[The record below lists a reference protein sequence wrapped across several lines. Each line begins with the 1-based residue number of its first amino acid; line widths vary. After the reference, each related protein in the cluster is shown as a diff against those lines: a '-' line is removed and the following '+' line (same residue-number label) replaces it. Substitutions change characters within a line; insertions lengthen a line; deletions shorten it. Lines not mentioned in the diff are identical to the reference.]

1 MVTKF
6 AVEKHT
12 PANNFIEKIDDRL
25 NLYIIFIE
33 FNDLETSTIISH
45 LRDNQFAPRGH
56 NVESLEEL
64 LATIALRSWDL
75 IICKSQQS
83 IFDPYE
89 MTQKLMSLEKDIP
102 VLQLVNNP
110 TAQDTAQGLLNNIQA
125 VLPNDNINLLLL
137 HIQREISHLQARRSA
152 RSLYSQLAESQKRCQ
167 SLMDHSALA
176 ICFIHNQTI
185 VYVNDAFAQLLGYQ
199 IKDVLLNKPVFQL
212 LASQENDGLS
222 NLISAFK
229 DSGQNQQPY
238 QVLAQRADKS
248 HFAAHIEL
256 KHAHYNNQDCIELAM
271 NQQKKRKDEE
281 TFTKLDAITGLYN
294 ANFFDNHL
302 ENQIR
307 QAHQGGN
314 DSHLIY
320 IDILNFSST
329 KSELGSQAGRSF
341 ARDIADIINSEFYK
355 THTKA
360 RLADGVFC
368 ILYLEPS
375 SDASIKKTRS
385 LAKQLQS
392 HITQYEQQKIT
403 LDAAIGIVPLTDTA
417 PNIEQVYNRAKIAAT
432 QASAMPN
439 EELKITLF
447 TLDNKAIKNELRSV
461 KQAKEAIENDK
472 LLLLFQPM
480 IPLVFESE
488 QQHYEVLL
496 RMIDETNEIISP
508 QQFLTSVGHANLDQ
522 EMDKWVIKRS
532 IDRFQLERNNNKALK
547 LFISVTD
554 TVWEKQELLVWLAE
568 SLRDSRIEADNI
580 VIQISESESSTK
592 LKEAKFFVDGLRQ
605 LNCLICL
612 KHYGSTI
619 RSQEIIK
626 VLNPD
631 YVKLDGSYITE
642 LAKSNQLNDEFKNL
656 LSTLKTLGKITIAPQ
671 VETPKVM
678 SLLWKSNVC
687 MIQGYYLQTPQQ
699 QIDYEF

>member
-6 AVEKHT
+6 AVEPHT
-12 PANNFIEKIDDRL
+12 FANNLIEKTDDRL

-45 LRDNQFAPRGH
+45 LRANQFAPRGH

-64 LATIALRSWDL
+64 LTTVALRSWDL

-83 IFDPYE
+83 IFNPYE
-89 MTQKLMSLEKDIP
+89 MAQKLLSLEKDIP
-102 VLQLVNNP
+102 VLQLVNKP
-110 TAQDTAQGLLNNIQA
+110 GQQETTEGLLNNIQA
-125 VLPNDNINLLLL
+125 VLPSDNIDLLLL
-137 HIQREISHLQARRSA
+137 HIQREISHLQTRRSA
-152 RSLYSQLAESQKRCQ
+152 RSLYSQLTESQKRCQ

-176 ICFIHNQTI
+176 ICFINNQTI

-199 IKDVLLNKPVFQL
+199 VKEVLLNKPVFQL

-222 NLISAFK
+222 NLISQFK

-238 QVLAQRADKS
+238 QVLAKRADKS

-256 KHAHYNNQDCIELAM
+256 KHAHYNDQDCIEITM
-271 NQQKKRKDEE
+271 DQQKKRKDEE
-281 TFTKLDAITGLYN
+281 TFAKLDAITGLYN
-294 ANFFDNHL
+294 ARFFDNFL

-320 IDILNFSST
+320 IEILNFSST
-329 KSELGSQAGRSF
+329 KSELGNQAGRSF

-360 RLADGVFC
+360 RLEDGVFC

-375 SDASIKKTRS
+375 SDASIEKARR
-385 LAKQLQS
+385 LAKRLQS
-392 HITQYEQQKIT
+392 HITQYEQHQIP
-403 LDAAIGIVPLTDTA
+403 LDAAIGLVPLTDTA
-417 PNIEQVYNRAKIAAT
+417 PNVEQIYNRAKIAAT
-432 QASAMPN
+432 QASTIADN
-439 EELKITLF
+439 ELKITLF
-447 TLDNKAIKNELRSV
+447 TLDNKAIDNELRSV

-472 LLLLFQPM
+472 LLLLYQPL
-480 IPLVFESE
+480 IPLVFNSE

-496 RMIDETNEIISP
+496 RMIDDNNQVISP

-522 EMDKWVIKRS
+522 EMDKWVIERS
-532 IDRFQLERNNNKALK
+532 IDRFQLERTNNKALK

-554 TVWEKQELLVWLAE
+554 TVWEKQGLLVWLAQ
-568 SLRDSRIEADNI
+568 SLRNSRIEADNI
-580 VIQISESESSTK
+580 VFQISETQAATK
-592 LKEAKFFVDGLRQ
+592 LNEAKFFVDGLRQ

-612 KHYGSTI
+612 KHYGSTN
-619 RSQEIIK
+619 RSQEIVKI
-626 VLNPD
+626 LNPD

-642 LAKSNQLNDEFKNL
+642 LAENNALNDEFKSL
-656 LSTLKTLGKITIAPQ
+656 LSTLKNLGKITIAPQ
-671 VETPKVM
+671 VETPRVM
-678 SLLWKSNVC
+678 SLLWKSKVC
-687 MIQGYYLQTPQQ
+687 MIQGYYLQAPQPE
-699 QIDYEF
+699 IEYEF